1 VDLLVIGDNHGDIE
15 NMISYLEK
23 LESFKFDVVVYMGD
37 FTDLNI
43 LKGFTQ
49 KDITK
54 ILIEEIK
61 TLKKPILAI
70 PGNNDVKDVIDL
82 MEKEKISIHGKGK
95 IIGDYGFYGFGG
107 AKTPFATPFEPSEE
121 ELKEGLENGYNQVL
135 SAKYKIQITHNP
147 PYDTQMDVIRAG
159 AHVGSQVVR
168 KFIED
173 KKPVLAVSAHI
184 HEAKGIDRL
193 DETFLLNS
201 GKFPE
206 GYFGLVN
213 VNGKDVKGR
222 VLNLCD

>member
-1 VDLLVIGDNHGDIE
+1 MDLLVIGDNHGDIE

-23 LESFKFDVVVYMGD
+23 LEAFKFDVVVYMGD
-37 FTDLNI
+37 FTDLGSP
-43 LKGFTQ
+43 KGFTQ

-54 ILIEEIK
+54 ILVEELK
-61 TLKKPILAI
+61 TLNKPVLAI
-70 PGNNDVKDVIDL
+70 PGNNDVKDVVEFI
-82 MEKEKISIHGKGK
+82 EKEGISIHGKGK
-95 IIGDYGFYGFGG
+95 VIGDYGFYGFGG

-121 ELKEGLENGYNQVL
+121 ELKEGLEKGYNQVL

-184 HEAKGIDRL
+184 HEAKGVDRL
-193 DETFLLNS
+193 NDTFLLNP

-213 VNGKDVKGR
+213 INGKDVKGR

>member
-23 LESFKFDVVVYMGD
+23 LEAFKFDAVVYMGD

-49 KDITK
+49 KDITQ
-54 ILIEEIK
+54 IIIEELK

-70 PGNNDVKDVIDL
+70 PGNNDTKEVLEI
-82 MEKEKISIHGKGK
+82 MEKEGISIHGKGK
-95 IIGDYGFYGFGG
+95 IIDDYGFYGFGG
-107 AKTPFATPFEPSEE
+107 AKTPFATPFEPTEE
-121 ELKEGLENGYNQVL
+121 ELKEGLEGAYKQVL

-147 PYDTQMDVIRAG
+147 PYNTQMDIIRAG
-159 AHVGSQVVR
+159 VHVGSQVVR

-184 HEAKGIDRL
+184 HEAKGVDRL
-193 DETFLLNS
+193 NDTFLLNP

-206 GYFGLVN
+206 GHFGLVS
-213 VNGKDVKGR
+213 VDGKDVKGR
-222 VLNLCD
+222 ILNLCD